1 MTLAEIAENSRRFR
15 LEMAAKW
22 RALEAESRATHDWLL
37 AERCRR
43 LAEECESLPLERWG
57 RSA

>member
-22 RALEAESRATHDWLL
+22 RALEAESREAGCYPL

-43 LAEECESLPLERWG
+43 LAEECEWLPVEQWG